1 MLRSID
7 IPLNWSSRS
16 SRFLGEERRE
26 EERGEK
32 GGEERGR
39 RDKERE
45 GKRKKRGQGKWR
57 RGKETEHR
65 EENEDQETDHG
76 FHTPHSLTALTD
88 INHTRYFC
96 LLLWLEPRTLYNG
109 LICMHSLSTQED
121 THTLKTVVPS

>member
-45 GKRKKRGQGKWR
+45 EKRKKRGQGKWR

-76 FHTPHSLTALTD
+76 FHTPHKIFLFTAMAQTKNTIQWIDLHAFLV
-88 INHTRYFC
+88 HT
-96 LLLWLEPRTLYNG
+96 G
-109 LICMHSLSTQED
+109 GH
-121 THTLKTVVPS
+121 THIL